1 MSVNW
6 YWKSKRG
13 EILMR
18 EEATKQTYKI
28 GLYGGNMMFAMIY
41 RYRKLNEQ
49 TGKQER
55 WYNFLLWFDDCKHL
69 EKVLKD
75 DKDFFNHLIAQTST
89 VRKFK
94 INISNKNEYANKE
107 MLQVAKIL
115 VKYGYKVEVY

>member
-13 EILMR
+13 EIIMR
-18 EEATKQTYKI
+18 ENETKQTYKI

-49 TGKQER
+49 TGKQEK

-69 EKVLKD
+69 RKVLKD
-75 DKDFFNHLIAQTST
+75 DKDFFNHLISQPTT

-94 INISNKNEYANKE
+94 ININSKNKYANKE
-107 MLQVAKIL
+107 MLECAKIL
-115 VKYGYKVEVY
+115 AENGYKVELY